1 MSDEIFFD
9 GKRYISANEAGISA
23 GFTRDYVARL
33 CRDGKISGRRVGTH
47 WYVEQASLKDFLV
60 TQEYAKS
67 RRSESLT
74 EERIREY
81 HDTTPVGFVQED
93 ISVHAP
99 SSPVK
104 SPEFFGADVLR
115 LPRFA
120 GAEAGRNEIE
130 TKTSALASP
139 WPTSLNRGE
148 RDGSSLAPAVAH
160 VSRVISS
167 RADEIKNK
175 MAVAVA
181 RQSRDGHGQAKLL
194 SSMPGGF
201 AHAALTATHVPVYT
215 LTPLTEFFHKV
226 VALALTLMLTF
237 GTYAA
242 VDPSYARFA
251 ADSVQE
257 NVNAALDSYHAAT
270 GGGLGVL
277 ADRTQSQVA
286 AVAENPASAMLA
298 VRGAV
303 TLGLPRV
310 AANFARSLNENVN
323 NFVYAIAFPAALV
336 FSQSFVDSSKT
347 GSVAVEITPSSD
359 SGVLSSQ
366 ESSASTQASART
378 QTTPAN
384 TINNPVIER
393 VVETTRLLSVGGISE
408 ELLDKKLAEL
418 DSKLS
423 SRALVSSAAN
433 STNITNIYASAASVA
448 RIEHLDALDL
458 TNPTITGGSITE
470 ASISAADSL
479 SVVGDTSL
487 ATTTVNGDLTVTGAV
502 NFTGSPFSATDAT
515 FTNATST
522 NATSTNSYI
531 SNLGAVTA
539 STTNLTWVN
548 ATGTNSTS
556 TNFYSASFTADNA
569 TTTNLFSTN
578 ASTTNA
584 TSTNLFSVLANFT
597 TGIISTLTATAATIT
612 SLIATTIS
620 GTDLTY
626 TNATTPNATS
636 TNSYIS
642 NLGAVTASTTNLTWV
657 NATGTAATTTSL
669 FSTTASS
676 TNLFSTNGN
685 IGILSAGTLSLT
697 GSTTLQDFTFVN
709 ATGTSATTTN
719 LYTTNFNAANST
731 STNLFATS
739 GSTTNSTSKN
749 LYASAAVLDAA
760 TSTSLFSPLARLTT
774 GIVDALTSTLATIT
788 GLTVTNST
796 TTNATSTN
804 AFNTNLVATNATS
817 TNLYAS
823 AAAFDAATSTSLF
836 STTASST
843 NLYST
848 NGSIGVLSAGTLTL
862 STDLAVTEGG
872 TGASTLTGLLQGNGA
887 SAFTAI
893 TDSSTVGQLLRV
905 TGASTYAWGALD
917 LSDTDAITG
926 DLPFANLTQ
935 VAANSVLGNITGATG
950 DVASL
955 ATSSLFTWTG
965 TGDVVRGTSP
975 TLVTPALGTPYA
987 LTLTNATGLLPAGM
1001 NLTKGNFLVGT

>member
-270 GGGLGVL
+270 GGGLGML
-277 ADRTQSQVA
+277 ANRTQSQVA

-378 QTTPAN
+378 QTTPTN
-384 TINNPVIER
+384 IINNPVIER

-515 FTNATST
+515 FTNAT
-522 NATSTNSYI
+522 
-531 SNLGAVTA
+531 
-539 STTNLTWVN
+539 
-548 ATGTNSTS
+548 
-556 TNFYSASFTADNA
+556 
-569 TTTNLFSTN
+569 
-578 ASTTNA
+578 TTNA
-584 TSTNLFSVLANFT
+584 TSTNLFASNAVFGT
-597 TGIISTLTATAATIT
+597 STSYNA
-612 SLIATTIS
+612 SIAPYFS
-620 GTDLTY
+620 
-626 TNATTPNATS
+626 ATS
-636 TNSYIS
+636 TTATSTFASGLLATRAPTLPHTFSSWTTGAADANPFDASFVINPATAVADS
-642 NLGAVTASTTNLTWV
+642 NLFSASVGGSVKFIIDAEGDVFVNNLTSVGSVTLSTTSASSFTVEGNTTLGDSITD
-657 NATGTAATTTSL
+657 TTTINGTLLVTGAASVASVAGNFGVGTTTPWGKLALSL
-669 FSTTASS
+669 NNGDTNRNAFIIASS
-676 TNLFSTNGN
+676 T
-685 IGILSAGTLSLT
+685 
-697 GSTTLQDFTFVN
+697 
-709 ATGTSATTTN
+709 
-719 LYTTNFNAANST
+719 
-731 STNLFATS
+731 
-739 GSTTNSTSKN
+739 
-749 LYASAAVLDAA
+749 ASA
-760 TSTSLFSPLARLTT
+760 TSTLLL
-774 GIVDALTSTLATIT
+774 
-788 GLTVTNST
+788 VTNTGRVGIGT
-796 TTNATSTN
+796 TTP
-804 AFNTNLVATNATS
+804 
-817 TNLYAS
+817 AS
-823 AAAFDAATSTSLF
+823 IFDI
-836 STTASST
+836 
-843 NLYST
+843 Y
-848 NGSIGVLSAGTLTL
+848 G
-862 STDLAVTEGG
+862 
-872 TGASTLTGLLQGNGA
+872 
-887 SAFTAI
+887 
-893 TDSSTVGQLLRV
+893 
-905 TGASTYAWGALD
+905 
-917 LSDTDAITG
+917 TDA
-926 DLPFANLTQ
+926 
-935 VAANSVLGNITGATG
+935 
-950 DVASL
+950 
-955 ATSSLFTWTG
+955 
-965 TGDVVRGTSP
+965 
-975 TLVTPALGTPYA
+975 
-987 LTLTNATGLLPAGM
+987 
-1001 NLTKGNFLVGT
+1001 

>member
-67 RRSESLT
+67 RRSESLA

-81 HDTTPVGFVQED
+81 HDTTPVGFVQENTAT
-93 ISVHAP
+93 HAP
-99 SSPVK
+99 SSLVK
-104 SPEFFGADVLR
+104 APAFSATDISAA
-115 LPRFA
+115 PRRISFEVGKNA
-120 GAEAGRNEIE
+120 IE
-130 TKTSALASP
+130 TNAFARTP
-139 WPTSLNRGE
+139 VR
-148 RDGSSLAPAVAH
+148 AH
-160 VSRVISS
+160 FSRVISS

-181 RQSRDGHGQAKLL
+181 RQSRAGHGQAKLL

-201 AHAALTATHVPVYT
+201 PHAALTATHVPVYT

-423 SRALVSSAAN
+423 
-433 STNITNIYASAASVA
+433 
-448 RIEHLDALDL
+448 
-458 TNPTITGGSITE
+458 
-470 ASISAADSL
+470 
-479 SVVGDTSL
+479 
-487 ATTTVNGDLTVTGAV
+487 
-502 NFTGSPFSATDAT
+502 
-515 FTNATST
+515 
-522 NATSTNSYI
+522 
-531 SNLGAVTA
+531 
-539 STTNLTWVN
+539 
-548 ATGTNSTS
+548 
-556 TNFYSASFTADNA
+556 
-569 TTTNLFSTN
+569 
-578 ASTTNA
+578 
-584 TSTNLFSVLANFT
+584 
-597 TGIISTLTATAATIT
+597 
-612 SLIATTIS
+612 
-620 GTDLTY
+620 
-626 TNATTPNATS
+626 
-636 TNSYIS
+636 
-642 NLGAVTASTTNLTWV
+642 
-657 NATGTAATTTSL
+657 
-669 FSTTASS
+669 
-676 TNLFSTNGN
+676 
-685 IGILSAGTLSLT
+685 
-697 GSTTLQDFTFVN
+697 
-709 ATGTSATTTN
+709 
-719 LYTTNFNAANST
+719 
-731 STNLFATS
+731 
-739 GSTTNSTSKN
+739 
-749 LYASAAVLDAA
+749 
-760 TSTSLFSPLARLTT
+760 
-774 GIVDALTSTLATIT
+774 
-788 GLTVTNST
+788 
-796 TTNATSTN
+796 
-804 AFNTNLVATNATS
+804 
-817 TNLYAS
+817 
-823 AAAFDAATSTSLF
+823 
-836 STTASST
+836 
-843 NLYST
+843 
-848 NGSIGVLSAGTLTL
+848 
-862 STDLAVTEGG
+862 
-872 TGASTLTGLLQGNGA
+872 
-887 SAFTAI
+887 
-893 TDSSTVGQLLRV
+893 
-905 TGASTYAWGALD
+905 
-917 LSDTDAITG
+917 
-926 DLPFANLTQ
+926 
-935 VAANSVLGNITGATG
+935 
-950 DVASL
+950 
-955 ATSSLFTWTG
+955 
-965 TGDVVRGTSP
+965 
-975 TLVTPALGTPYA
+975 
-987 LTLTNATGLLPAGM
+987 
-1001 NLTKGNFLVGT
+1001 